1 MPSYLFIHTRHIY
14 LALVPIFKTTMFD
27 ESICGKLPCITLQ
40 GASVILCILSLLYG
54 VYTVLFSTCIFI
66 LVKQKHNR
74 YIVHCL
80 VMSALF
86 ILATAGFVF
95 NARDI
100 INQLLWEVAGLTKVL
115 DLNSPIV
122 APMTARSKINLLD
135 SIIADAILI
144 WRCYIIWGRN
154 IRVIIIPTL
163 LCIANNVLG
172 IVVIIRYSKDIG
184 IGISATVLQPYRG
197 DKALRIIPAFLFM
210 TALTNLLIT
219 FLIAARI
226 YVISRRAAKYVGK
239 NVNRMY
245 RTVISIVLESGL
257 IYPLVL
263 IVYAS
268 SGLTVFSSLI
278 MLQSHPVSLE
288 VQKRMQ
294 LLAVLLQSTLNQ
306 FVGIAP
312 TLIIVRIGLGISVE
326 SVEQTVSAM
335 RAAAVTESKQFTK
348 SIVDIS

>member
-1 MPSYLFIHTRHIY
+1 
-14 LALVPIFKTTMFD
+14 
-27 ESICGKLPCITLQ
+27 
-40 GASVILCILSLLYG
+40 
-54 VYTVLFSTCIFI
+54 
-66 LVKQKHNR
+66 
-74 YIVHCL
+74 
-80 VMSALF
+80 MSALF

-122 APMTARSKINLLD
+122 APMTARYTMMLLAN
-135 SIIADAILI
+135 IIADAILI